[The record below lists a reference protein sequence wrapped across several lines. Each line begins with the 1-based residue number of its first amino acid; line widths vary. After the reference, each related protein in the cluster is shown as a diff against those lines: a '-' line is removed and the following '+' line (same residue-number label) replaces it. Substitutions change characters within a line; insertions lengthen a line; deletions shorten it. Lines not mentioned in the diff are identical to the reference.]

1 MLFHISGTAAGARWG
16 MRVGG
21 ICFFCFHHQG
31 IWIDAKVVK
40 IWGMR
45 ESFAMDILITRTT
58 PLSVFSVFGFR
69 VMIYQRYRNVP
80 NFMFCALFIFR

>member
-1 MLFHISGTAAGARWG
+1 

-58 PLSVFSVFGFR
+58 PSFVFSVFGFQ
-69 VMIYQRYRNVP
+69 VMIYKNISISIRERIFPRLFHLILHNV
-80 NFMFCALFIFR
+80 L